1 MISNKEANNK
11 RFVSYNEEIRQL
23 WLENLDHTDSKVLSK
38 GETWLVKIKCWVPGE
53 VVKLTEN
60 LELKGGRNF
69 MSKNNPE
76 NS

>member
-38 GETWLVKIKCWVPGE
+38 GETWFS
-53 VVKLTEN
+53 EN
-60 LELKGGRNF
+60 QVLGSRRGR
-69 MSKNNPE
+69 
-76 NS
+76 